1 MRLRPSIASPLSVQ
15 FDLMTW
21 RRLSGF
27 NADERTSL
35 SRARRTVLMLA
46 VCSTVWAS
54 ALPALARD
62 SLAPPSADHRWL
74 PREQWVTHHWLPYD
88 ERRLFHVL
96 QMSRGQLLEWLRDDR
111 HHTLEQLVRA
121 RGLRVS
127 GVAERLVAPWSAR
140 VDPVQY
146 ERLRERATRTLT
158 QGHLAQHLLFH
169 YLHQSEV
176 MAHAWEIFG
185 VSPLAFLRLRAAGY
199 TPAETGALQGR
210 SRASVA
216 QAIHRVCRLSAYV
229 GVRDGETPAGQAA
242 RFLDRQ
248 RRSRAGYLDQ
258 VLHQPRRRRL
268 RLPPAARGKEP
279 GRRALRKLALATSGA
294 ASVLGSAQPVN
305 GPPPSTPMRAVYHN
319 FAVWPVAKL
328 FELRLEIPLDLA
340 RHA

>member
-1 MRLRPSIASPLSVQ
+1 MSR
-15 FDLMTW
+15 

-27 NADERTSL
+27 DADERASPIPL
-35 SRARRTVLMLA
+35 RRVVLMLA
-46 VCSTVWAS
+46 VCMAVWAS

-62 SLAPPSADHRWL
+62 SLAPSSADTRWL

-88 ERRLFHVL
+88 ERRLFRVL
-96 QMSRGQLLEWLRDDR
+96 QTSRGQLLEWLRDDR
-111 HHTLEQLVRA
+111 HHTLEQLVRL

-127 GVAERLVAPWSAR
+127 AVAEQLVAPWSAR

-158 QGHLAQHLLFH
+158 QGHLAQHMFFH
-169 YLHQSEV
+169 YLHQSEI

-185 VSPLAFLRLRAAGY
+185 VSPLRFLGLRAAGY
-199 TPAETGALQGR
+199 TPTEIGALHGR

-229 GVRDGETPAGQAA
+229 GVRDGETSAGQAA

-248 RRSRAGYLDQ
+248 RRGRVGYLDQ

-268 RLPPAARGKEP
+268 RLPPPARGEEP
-279 GRRALRKLALATSGA
+279 GRRALRKLALATSRS
-294 ASVLGSAQPVN
+294 ASVLGSAQPVR
-305 GPPPSTPMRAVYHN
+305 GAPPSTPVPAVYYN
-319 FAVWPVAKL
+319 FAVWPLPKL
-328 FELRLEIPLDLA
+328 FELRLDVPLDLPRDA
-340 RHA
+340 

>member
-1 MRLRPSIASPLSVQ
+1 VEFDLVNRRRLR
-15 FDLMTW
+15 
-21 RRLSGF
+21 GF

-35 SRARRTVLMLA
+35 IPPRRTVLLLA

-88 ERRLFHVL
+88 ERRLLRVL
-96 QMSRGQLLEWLRDDR
+96 QTSRGQLLEWLRDDR

-121 RGLRVS
+121 RGLRVGS
-127 GVAERLVAPWSAR
+127 VAERLVAPWSAR
-140 VDPVQY
+140 VDPLQY

-158 QGHLAQHLLFH
+158 QGHLAQHVLFH

-176 MAHAWEIFG
+176 TAHAWEIFG
-185 VSPLAFLRLRAAGY
+185 VSPLAYLRLRAAGY
-199 TPAETGALQGR
+199 TPTEIGALQGR
-210 SRASVA
+210 PRASVA

-229 GVRDGETPAGQAA
+229 GVRDDETPAGQAA

-268 RLPPAARGKEP
+268 RLPSAERGKEP
-279 GRRALRKLALATSGA
+279 GRRALRKLALATSDA
-294 ASVLGSAQPVN
+294 ASVLGSAQPVD
-305 GPPPSTPMRAVYHN
+305 GGRPSTPVRAVYHN
-319 FAVWPVAKL
+319 FAVWPVATL
-328 FELRLEIPLDLA
+328 FELRLEIPL
-340 RHA
+340 